1 MEGTNTMK
9 ITKNIVKILFLFL
22 LVYCTYKI
30 TNYSYSKINDK
41 VEIKSAN
48 NLSLYDSRGNLFF
61 QGSGNSEW
69 VELENIS
76 QYLIDATIAT
86 EDKNFYKHH
95 GFDFARI
102 LKATYTNITSGSTKQ
117 GASTITQQYV
127 KNLFLTFDKTW
138 ERKWNEMWL
147 TINVELHYD
156 KDEILEGYLN
166 TINYGHGVYG
176 IENAANYY
184 FNKNAK
190 DLTLA
195 ESTILAGIPKS
206 PSNYSPI
213 NNYNAAKQRQSIILN
228 SMVKNNYISESDKSQ
243 AYNQQLTFI
252 GKKKT
257 YNLST
262 LMYYKDAVI
271 EELEG
276 LNNIPSSFL
285 DTGGLKIYTALDIN
299 LQTNLENSIINNI
312 SDEELQTSGVMISP
326 QTGSIVALVG
336 GKSYDQSQYNRATKS
351 VRQVGSV
358 MKPLLYYAAL
368 ENGFTSSSSFISE
381 ETNFVFSDN
390 KTYSP
395 QNAGGVYGNKPISL
409 AAAIAYSD
417 NIYAVKTHM
426 FLGENALINI
436 SRRLGITSPLE
447 EIPSLPLGTNEI
459 NIIEIANA
467 YATFA
472 NKGHLNSPHLIE
484 RIEDSNGNVLYQYE
498 NTSTQV
504 LNESLVY
511 ILNELLTTTY
521 DSSMIDYNY
530 PTVINT
536 AAKMT
541 RKYSVKSGTT
551 NTDSWTIGYTPSLVT
566 AVWAGYDNN
575 KLLNNSLFST
585 TKNIWIDTME
595 SSLKDTSKEWYDMPT
610 NVVGV
615 LVDPIAG
622 TQANLD
628 TTKKRILYYLKGT
641 EPSTSE
647 MVFDEKFN

>member
-1 MEGTNTMK
+1 MK
-9 ITKNIVKILFLFL
+9 ITKRLVKILFLFL

-48 NLSLYDSRGNLFF
+48 NLSLYDSEGNLFF

-76 QYLIDATIAT
+76 QHLINATIAT

-147 TINVELHYD
+147 TINVELHYE

-166 TINYGHGVYG
+166 TINYGHGIYG

-213 NNYNAAKQRQSIILN
+213 NNYNAAKQRQTVILN
-228 SMVKNNYISESDKSQ
+228 SMVKNEYITEEEKEE
-243 AYNQQLTFI
+243 AYNEQLTFI

-276 LNNIPSSFL
+276 LESIPTSFL
-285 DTGGLKIYTALDIN
+285 DTGGLKIYTALDID

-312 SDEELQTSGVMISP
+312 SDEKLQSSGVMISP
-326 QTGSIVALVG
+326 DTGSIVALVG
-336 GKSYDQSQYNRATKS
+336 GKNYDDSQYNRATKS

-368 ENGFTSSSSFISE
+368 ENGFTSSTSFISE
-381 ETNFVFSDN
+381 ETNFVFSND

-395 QNAGGVYGNKPISL
+395 QNAGGVYGNKAISL

-436 SRRLGITSPLE
+436 SRRLGITSTLE

-467 YATFA
+467 YASFA
-472 NKGHLNSPHLIE
+472 NNGYLNTPHLIE
-484 RIEDSNGNVLYQYE
+484 KIEDSNGNVLYQYE
-498 NTSTQV
+498 NVSTQV

-521 DSSMIDYNY
+521 DSTMIDYNY

-575 KLLNNSLFST
+575 ELLDSSLFST

-595 SSLKDTSKEWYDMPT
+595 SSLKDTEKEWYNMPT

-615 LVDPIAG
+615 LVDPITG
-622 TQANLD
+622 TLANNE

-641 EPSTSE
+641 EPSDSE
-647 MVFDEKFN
+647 MVFDEKINQ